1 MAGASPDAGL
11 VATIVVLLGV
21 GTYGLRLSFIQLHA
35 WIDEFPPLLEDALV
49 YVPPAVMAA
58 LVFPAL
64 FALDGTVQGVLNLRV
79 IAGALAAVVAWR
91 TGSML
96 ATIVVGM
103 VVLWTGTFLVG

>member
-1 MAGASPDAGL
+1 MAVSPPDGGL
-11 VATIVVLLGV
+11 VVTVIVLLAL
-21 GTYGLRLSFIQLHA
+21 GTYGLRLSFIQLHE
-35 WIDEFPPLLEDALV
+35 WIDEFPPLLEDALI

-64 FALDGTVQGVLNLRV
+64 LTLDGTVQGLLNLRV
-79 IAGALAAVVAWR
+79 LAGALAAVVAWR

-103 VVLWTGTFLVG
+103 AVLWLGTLLVG